1 MRIQF
6 SARMPDGNDP
16 QEQTALDQTVPQG
29 LSC

>member
-16 QEQTALDQTVPQG
+16 QEQTSLGQRVLQG